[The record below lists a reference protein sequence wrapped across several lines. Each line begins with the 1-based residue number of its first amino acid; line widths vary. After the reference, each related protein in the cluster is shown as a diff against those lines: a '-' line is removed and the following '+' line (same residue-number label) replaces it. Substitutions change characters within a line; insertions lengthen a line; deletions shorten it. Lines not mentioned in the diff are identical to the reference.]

1 VTAPPSWTAPPTAA
15 AGAHRCGTNYTDAAS
30 RCGPACPGGY
40 ACAHAHA
47 PTHVDVHACVCA
59 CTATQTCRRA
69 QQGAFQVQRGVPQ
82 LRRGLLRQRRLQ
94 RASHRSTAPTPPGSP
109 DPLLAAAARP
119 NGWFCASSR
128 DSLQAPATAPPARP
142 ATAPQLAYNDT
153 WCGPPRPNMA
163 RCAVLLLRTA
173 RCVATRRVALQ
184 PGASAAASMV
194 TALGGRTGA
203 ARSARTR
210 RCWWTR
216 ATTSRR
222 SACPS
227 ARRSGPAG
235 GRPGRVRSGN
245 PTHSSAEPVSGIRF
259 GVGTGGRSGSRLVR
273 NGHKHAVK
281 VE

>member
-1 VTAPPSWTAPPTAA
+1 MTAPPSWTAPPTAA

-40 ACAHAHA
+40 ACAHAHAQA

-184 PGASAAASMV
+184 HGASAAASAV

-203 ARSARTR
+203 ARTR
-210 RCWWTR
+210 RCWRIR
-216 ATTSRR
+216 AATSRR

-227 ARRSGPAG
+227 ARRSG
-235 GRPGRVRSGN
+235 RPRGAVQAACEVGIPLTHRRS
-245 PTHSSAEPVSGIRF
+245 R
-259 GVGTGGRSGSRLVR
+259 
-273 NGHKHAVK
+273 
-281 VE
+281 